1 MDIMEYE
8 GKDQFANKVYG
19 ERQNDIDEQELK
31 KNMRLSAGNKATK
44 TMVTIGN
51 RDQDRRI
58 GDLTSKYE

>member
-1 MDIMEYE
+1 
-8 GKDQFANKVYG
+8 
-19 ERQNDIDEQELK
+19 
-31 KNMRLSAGNKATK
+31 MRLSAGNKATK